1 MCLHTYHFAA
11 AVSCPELNNLNNGIM
26 NCQSKEDEKH
36 FYEDSCSFTC
46 NADYE
51 LTGSD
56 TRTCQSDG
64 SWSGNE
70 SICKEGWLC
79 YCTYKNSLAVK
90 KRRSSIVNGYKQ
102 LKALISRSYKVCRV
116 IKFLKCQKYYR
127 KVRVFSCIS
136 PSTIMSLVYV
146 VHPAYIISQDPVR

>member
-1 MCLHTYHFAA
+1 MVLVSSVPHTYGMYHMDNFTSICDWYVLTYHFAA

-26 NCQSKEDEKH
+26 NCRSKEDEKY

-64 SWSGNE
+64 SWSGSE
-70 SICKEGWLC
+70 SICKKGWLC
-79 YCTYKNSLAVK
+79 YCTYKNSLDVK
-90 KRRSSIVNGYKQ
+90 KSEAN
-102 LKALISRSYKVCRV
+102 
-116 IKFLKCQKYYR
+116 
-127 KVRVFSCIS
+127 
-136 PSTIMSLVYV
+136 
-146 VHPAYIISQDPVR
+146 